1 MAPSKLR
8 YTRRE
13 VLKSAALVGVSV
25 GLESLRA
32 SQPLL
37 SENSKMKL
45 GFDNFSVRSLGW
57 KAGQLL
63 DYAAKLQVDT
73 VLFSDLDV
81 YESHSENYL
90 TDLKKKAQ
98 DLQVEIQAGTGSVC
112 PSSNTFNTRFGTAEE
127 HLALAI
133 RVAKAVGSGVVRCY
147 QGNANDRQT
156 AGGIESHIRNTIKV
170 FKSVRSR
177 AIDSGVKIV
186 GRIENGRELLNHDR
200 LEKLYCVT
208 ALRVKLI
215 CTKFAA
221 IFERP

>member
-45 GFDNFSVRSLGW
+45 GFDNFSVRSWGW

-81 YESHSENYL
+81 YESHSESYL
-90 TDLKKKAQ
+90 TDLKKRAQ
-98 DLQVEIQAGTGSVC
+98 DLQVEIQA
-112 PSSNTFNTRFGTAEE
+112 
-127 HLALAI
+127 
-133 RVAKAVGSGVVRCY
+133 
-147 QGNANDRQT
+147 
-156 AGGIESHIRNTIKV
+156 
-170 FKSVRSR
+170 
-177 AIDSGVKIV
+177 
-186 GRIENGRELLNHDR
+186 
-200 LEKLYCVT
+200 
-208 ALRVKLI
+208 
-215 CTKFAA
+215 
-221 IFERP
+221 